1 MNLMDTRLTQ
11 KLCFYTLN
19 NELEREIKQSILQL
33 HQKIKYIELNLTKLV
48 KYLYTENSKTL
59 IKEIEGNTY
68 KWKDALCS

>member
-1 MNLMDTRLTQ
+1 MDTRLTQ

-19 NELEREIKQSILQL
+19 NELEREIKQSNLQL
-33 HQKIKYIELNLTKLV
+33 HQKIKYLELNLTKLV

-59 IKEIEGNTY
+59 IKEIEGDPN